1 MSWITLIKTSWV
13 WPGPMAPSGT
23 VRLMF
28 DSGSI
33 ILAPELVTDAHFVN
47 KVSVN
52 IDVFLGI
59 GVDDCSIPGLR
70 SKVPAERGLI
80 FPETINLHCGNIG
93 LRTNLCRALISPEI
107 TSCGAA

>member
-1 MSWITLIKTSWV
+1 
-13 WPGPMAPSGT
+13 MAPSGT

-28 DSGSI
+28 DSGNV

-59 GVDDCSIPGLR
+59 GVDDCSIPGLL

-80 FPETINLHCGNIG
+80 FPPVELLEVSDMSG
-93 LRTNLCRALISPEI
+93 LTMESTGLLLGRI
-107 TSCGAA
+107 TMGCS